1 MGGGEKVK
9 KLGIILL
16 PRKNFGYCSVLL
28 SWDIVPLYAILQ
40 AFPVIVSY
48 TEFPLKSIA
57 CSSTAGYGCKGG
69 EFYPN
74 VTSQMTAVIIKP
86 GDDTTGAEFALKKNK
101 KNMKI

>member
-16 PRKNFGYCSVLL
+16 PRKNFGCCSVLL

-74 VTSQMTAVIIKP
+74 VTSQMTAKSSLSQVMTP
-86 GDDTTGAEFALKKNK
+86 LELNLLRKKIRK
-101 KNMKI
+101 T